1 MRELDES
8 AVRSWARTA
17 LFDPFVTHMVVG
29 QHWNS
34 TPFPFGALYDA
45 RNVRANPEHLFA
57 PMGNA
62 LIAIQSK
69 ILLIIG
75 NYTIANYRI

>member
-34 TPFPFGALYDA
+34 TPFPS
-45 RNVRANPEHLFA
+45 VRFTMRAMYAQIRSTCL
-57 PMGNA
+57 
-62 LIAIQSK
+62 
-69 ILLIIG
+69 
-75 NYTIANYRI
+75 R